1 VPPLKSPSAHATVG
15 GVAAAVVAASL
26 FGATTPL
33 VKHFGAGVGAFATA
47 TLLYAGSAIGAG
59 PPARQGGEPS
69 LGRRQLGRMALVA
82 ALGAALAPACLAWG
96 LQHTGALAA
105 SLLLNLEVIFTVL
118 FARVLYREPGG
129 RRMALAVALMVAG
142 CVLLGARGGGGGRS
156 SGLGLLA
163 IAGAALTWA
172 LDSTLTRPLADFD
185 PSAVVFGKAVAGA
198 VLSAAIAWV
207 LREPWPAGIAC
218 AALVACGA
226 VGYGLSLRLYL
237 RAQRAL
243 GAARTASL
251 FALAPFVGAMLAYGL
266 GDRDGALLVVV
277 AGMLFAFAVY
287 LHATEAHHHRHRH
300 EPVDHEHAH
309 RHDDG
314 HHDHVHVPP
323 VQGEH
328 SHAHRHESREHDHP
342 HGADLHHRHG
352 HE

>member
-1 VPPLKSPSAHATVG
+1 
-15 GVAAAVVAASL
+15 
-26 FGATTPL
+26 
-33 VKHFGAGVGAFATA
+33 VKHFGSGVGAFATA
-47 TLLYAGSAIGAG
+47 ALLYSGSAIGAG
-59 PPARQGGEPS
+59 LPAPQDGEPS
-69 LGRRQLGRMALVA
+69 LGRHQIGRMVLVA
-82 ALGAALAPACLAWG
+82 ALGAALAPASLAWG
-96 LQHTGALAA
+96 LQRTGALAA
-105 SLLLNLEVIFTVL
+105 SLLLNLEVVFTVL
-118 FARVLYREPGG
+118 LARVFYREPGG
-129 RRMALAVALMVAG
+129 WRMALAVALMVAG
-142 CVLLGARGGGGGRS
+142 CVLLGARAGGGRS
-156 SGLGLLA
+156 SALGLVA
-163 IAGAALTWA
+163 ISSAALAWA

-198 VLSAAIAWV
+198 VLSAAIALV
-207 LREPWPAGIAC
+207 LREPWPAGSAC
-218 AALVACGA
+218 MALAACGA

-237 RAQRAL
+237 RAQRVL

-277 AGMLFAFAVY
+277 AGALFALAVT

-314 HHDHVHVPP
+314 HHDHLHVPP
-323 VQGEH
+323 VEGEH

>member
-1 VPPLKSPSAHATVG
+1 VTTLKSPSAHPSAG
-15 GVAAAVVAASL
+15 GLVAAVVAASL

-47 TLLYAGSAIGAG
+47 ALLYSGSAIGAG
-59 PPARQGGEPS
+59 LPARRDGEPS
-69 LGRRQLGRMALVA
+69 LGRHQIGRMVLVA
-82 ALGAALAPACLAWG
+82 ALGAALAPASLAWG

-105 SLLLNLEVIFTVL
+105 SLLLNLEVVFTVL
-118 FARVLYREPGG
+118 LARVFYREPGG
-129 RRMALAVALMVAG
+129 WRMALAVALMVAG
-142 CVLLGARGGGGGRS
+142 CVLLGARAGGGGGS
-156 SGLGLLA
+156 SALGLVA
-163 IAGAALTWA
+163 ISGAALTWA

-198 VLSAAIAWV
+198 FLSAAIALA
-207 LREPWPAGIAC
+207 LREPWPARSAC
-218 AALVACGA
+218 MALAACGA

-237 RAQRAL
+237 RAQRVL

-251 FALAPFVGAMLAYGL
+251 FALAPFVGALLAYGL
-266 GDRDGALLVVV
+266 GDRDGTLLVVV
-277 AGMLFAFAVY
+277 AGTLFALAVT

-323 VQGEH
+323 VKGEH